1 MRANAT
7 RWIVVP
13 PNAEVHPVDRHVGR
27 QIRLLRVQCNLS
39 QGDLG
44 KGVGISYQQ
53 MQKYETGKNR
63 VSASMLYEIARFL
76 QVSPERFFDGL
87 PDPGTGEI
95 HEAAAEIDERLAYI
109 STTDGRQLIENMLR
123 LSPRLRNRI
132 TAIASILADEQS
144 NMLAP
149 ET

>member
-1 MRANAT
+1 MRANNT
-7 RWIVVP
+7 REIALP
-13 PNAEVHPVDRHVGR
+13 LNSEIHPVDRHVGR

-44 KGVGISYQQ
+44 KGIGISYQQ

-76 QVSPERFFDGL
+76 QVSPARFFDGL
-87 PDPGTGEI
+87 PEPGADV
-95 HEAAAEIDERLAYI
+95 HDAAAEIDERLAYI
-109 STTDGRQLIENMLR
+109 ATTDGRQLIETMLR
-123 LSPRLRNRI
+123 LSPRLRNRVV
-132 TAIASILADEQS
+132 AIAGILADEQS
-144 NMLAP
+144 DVRTP